1 MSNRSDK
8 IKQLAKT
15 VSDDMSIDGMTFFF
29 YLLARQ
35 GNNFPWEPFFFRFVT
50 IAKEQGRLVD
60 IVKCAKML
68 IEQAEAIDG

>member
-1 MSNRSDK
+1 MNSADK
-8 IKQLAKT
+8 IKELAKT

-50 IAKEQGRLVD
+50 AAKERGRLID
-60 IVKCAKML
+60 IVKCAKTL
-68 IEQAEAIDG
+68 IEQAESIE